1 MKNSNLHN
9 SGQQQH
15 RQGPWDNGGQ
25 RPGGGGGL
33 LGPGPEGPP
42 RRGPWEQRP
51 VQKGPGGLGHK
62 TWHSGK
68 TPIAKTGGHGH
79 GDKNHENSKNNKNY
93 LPKIKEEGSKPKYY
107 SEEFE
112 HLAGKYLQCSLC
124 KKGPMWDGQSFVK
137 HLLGNVH
144 NQALEK
150 MIEEDVLRVARLRK
164 VIANLIK
171 TGDGAGDSKCG
182 MCDVKVK
189 DIMKH
194 RKDEGHKNLKQ
205 FIHPHCEPCSA
216 DFEDRSEWYYH
227 RFSAHHL
234 YNLERWG
241 NDINYSPISS
251 KNIDGFLNKL
261 EKKQPKKTKEVDDDE
276 ITIIDDDNNDQEP
289 IDTNKNTKEDYDNI
303 ENMNVIGSE
312 YIKPVNG
319 LFCKLCKKFFM
330 NDKSEIV
337 SHCNSSQ
344 HRESVEMIEKQT
356 GIKRKAAAEFFD
368 QSKKTK

>member
-1 MKNSNLHN
+1 
-9 SGQQQH
+9 
-15 RQGPWDNGGQ
+15 
-25 RPGGGGGL
+25 
-33 LGPGPEGPP
+33 
-42 RRGPWEQRP
+42 
-51 VQKGPGGLGHK
+51 
-62 TWHSGK
+62 
-68 TPIAKTGGHGH
+68 
-79 GDKNHENSKNNKNY
+79 
-93 LPKIKEEGSKPKYY
+93 
-107 SEEFE
+107 
-112 HLAGKYLQCSLC
+112 
-124 KKGPMWDGQSFVK
+124 
-137 HLLGNVH
+137 
-144 NQALEK
+144 
-150 MIEEDVLRVARLRK
+150 
-164 VIANLIK
+164 
-171 TGDGAGDSKCG
+171 

-356 GIKRKAAAEFFD
+356 GIKRKAAADFFD